1 MKVVGRGLGW
11 ALLALGLSIGSARA
25 QVFVDTTEDAGVL
38 YLQRFEPFPVN
49 QPPEAAEKATGGAA
63 AGDYDRDGW
72 VDLVV
77 TRVDAAPILFRNLG
91 NGTFADVTESAG
103 DLASAIPSGGNGVLW
118 ADLDNDGDLDLY
130 VSAVGPARFFLFVN
144 QGDGT
149 FSEEAE
155 VRGAA
160 LGSDDAHYGMGVAA
174 GDYDRDGWLDLFVA
188 EWWAHPAPPADPL
201 PGRSR
206 NRLLRNLGEAAPGF
220 FVDSTDA
227 AGVEVE
233 DLPDVPTS
241 ALGTPGFSPG
251 FVDFDDDGW
260 PDFIWVADWGNSR
273 LFWSDGDG
281 TFTDGTVAADVGRER
296 AGMGSFQDDFDGDGR
311 LDWMTTS
318 IFGRLDEVRFG
329 VSNQFY
335 LNQGG
340 RAFTNTTDA
349 VGVADG
355 GFGWGLSGFD
365 YDNDGD
371 QDVVQTN
378 GFLEPG
384 HEQNDVWFNDR
395 TKLFEN
401 DGSGH
406 FTEVGIARGI
416 TDTGLGRS
424 AITFDYDR
432 DGDLDVFIA
441 NHGGTPVLYR
451 NDGGNEGNWLQLTL
465 EGRLSNRDGIG
476 ARITIDPD
484 LGIAGDE
491 QVHVLLG
498 NPGFLGHDER
508 VLHFGLGAR
517 TAALDRLTVRWPS
530 GIEQILSDV
539 ALAQRVHVIEPDSTT
554 LRVGFV
560 ATATAALEDGGPVQ
574 ITLDVRGSDIRGEPA
589 RSVVLTLAPGTATP
603 GEDFAQPDSIPV
615 SLPPADYRTPATIL
629 VSLPVLP
636 DELDEADETIELALT
651 DPSANVL
658 LGVAAAT
665 HTIRD
670 DDPTCP
676 APSDA
681 RFSLRRS
688 RNGDRWRWKAGFD
701 TPLELGDPTDD
712 TRYRLTIRDATGD
725 IVDLDLTPG
734 PVRWRESRGDYRYRD
749 PYAVRG
755 PVKALDVSTEF
766 DGARIGSTAEFT
778 ARGPLGPPGPLA
790 LPIRITLTNSEGS
803 CWRSELTTA
812 RRNDAGGF
820 SAKAAD
826 RGR

>member
-1 MKVVGRGLGW
+1 VRIVGRGLGV
-11 ALLALGLSIGSARA
+11 ALVALCLSVGSARA
-25 QVFVDTTEDAGVL
+25 QVFVDATAAAGVL
-38 YLQRFEPFPVN
+38 YLQRFEPFAVN
-49 QPPEAAEKATGGAA
+49 QPPAAAEKATGGAA
-63 AGDYDRDGW
+63 AGDYDGDGW

-77 TRVDAAPILFRNLG
+77 TRVDAPPILFRNEADG
-91 NGTFADVTESAG
+91 GFADVTASAG
-103 DLASAIPSGGNGVLW
+103 DLASAIPSGSNGVLW
-118 ADLDNDGDLDLY
+118 ADVDNDGDLDLY
-130 VSAVGPARFFLFVN
+130 VTAVGPTRFFLFVN

-160 LGSDDAHYGMGVAA
+160 LASDDTHYGMSVAA

-201 PGRSR
+201 PGRSQ
-206 NRLLRNLGEAAPGF
+206 NRLLRNLGAAAPGF
-220 FVDSTDA
+220 FVDSTDT
-227 AGVEVE
+227 AGIEVE

-251 FVDFDDDGW
+251 FVDFDGDGW
-260 PDFIWVADWGNSR
+260 PELTWVADWGNSR

-335 LNQGG
+335 RNEGG
-340 RAFTNTTDA
+340 RTFTNVTDA

-401 DGSGH
+401 DGSGS
-406 FTEVGIARGI
+406 FTEVGTAKGI

-424 AITFDYDR
+424 AITLDYDR
-432 DGDLDVFIA
+432 DGDLDVFIT
-441 NHGGTPVLYR
+441 NHAGTPLLYR
-451 NDGGNEGNWLQLTL
+451 NDGGDEGSWLQLTL
-465 EGRLSNRDGIG
+465 EGVLSNREGIG
-476 ARITIDPD
+476 ARVTIDPD
-484 LGIAGDE
+484 LDVAGDE
-491 QVHVLLG
+491 QAQALLG

-508 VLHFGLGAR
+508 MLHFGLDTR
-517 TAALDRLTVRWPS
+517 TAPVDRVTVRWPS
-530 GIEQILSDV
+530 GVEQILTDV
-539 ALAQRVHVIEPDSTT
+539 ALAQRVHVTEPDQTT
-554 LRVGFV
+554 LTVGLV
-560 ATATAALEDGGPVQ
+560 AATTAALEDGPVQ
-574 ITLDVRGSDIRGEPA
+574 IALDVRGSDIRGEPA
-589 RSVVLTLAPGTATP
+589 RSVALNLIAGTATP
-603 GEDFAQPDSIPV
+603 GDDFALPGSILV
-615 SLPPADYRTPATIL
+615 ALPPADYRTPATIS

-636 DELDEADETIELALT
+636 DELDEADETIELTLT
-651 DPSANVL
+651 DPSADVL
-658 LGVAAAT
+658 LDVAAAT
-665 HTIRD
+665 HTILD

-688 RNGDRWRWKAGFD
+688 RSGDRWRWKAGFD
-701 TPLELGDPTDD
+701 TPLELGDPTDA
-712 TRYRLTIRDATGD
+712 TRYHLTIRDGTGD
-725 IVDLDLTPG
+725 LVDLELVPG
-734 PVRWRESRGDYRYRD
+734 PVRWHATRGDYRYRD
-749 PYAVRG
+749 PYGVRG
-755 PVKALDVSTEF
+755 PVKTLDVGSESA
-766 DGARIGSTAEFT
+766 GARIGSTAEFS
-778 ARGPLGPPGPLA
+778 ARGPLGSPGPLA

-803 CWRSELTTA
+803 CWRSEITTA
-812 RRNDAGGF
+812 RRNDARGF
-820 SAKAAD
+820 SANTAD